1 MAGGGCRYACAA
13 RRPRQGRWFCIASVG
28 RIPTSFGWTAGPGT
42 TLRGPWEPVN
52 AMGRL
57 AKRILAA
64 CAYWALFGTAV
75 LLLAF
80 AVLGPEWRDR
90 QSLREQHQRLIVHV
104 AQLRDEADRLRRC
117 QAGLP
122 KDPALNEVL
131 ARLQLGYLRP
141 GEQELWSPPSLM
153 RPAAAV
159 ERSAGPKPPREADN
173 PACAAL
179 MAGANHPRGRTLM
192 LLLALALLVVAVLAG
207 LLPSRAPHRH
217 IPVMHRG

>member
-1 MAGGGCRYACAA
+1 
-13 RRPRQGRWFCIASVG
+13 
-28 RIPTSFGWTAGPGT
+28 
-42 TLRGPWEPVN
+42 
-52 AMGRL
+52 MGQL
-57 AKRILAA
+57 AKRILAV
-64 CAYWALFGTAV
+64 CAYWVLFGGAV

-90 QSLREQHQRLIVHV
+90 QSLREQHQRLTVHV

-141 GEQELWSPPSLM
+141 GERELWSPPSLM

-159 ERSAGPKPPREADN
+159 GRPAGPKPTREPGN

-192 LLLALALLVVAVLAG
+192 LLLALALLVAAVLAG
-207 LLPSRAPHRH
+207 FLPSRDPRRD
-217 IPVMHRG
+217 IPVIHQG